1 MTNCAYDTMWCI
13 TVRWYVDANEIPTA
27 VSAQL
32 QSLNAANSGV
42 KDLQQH
48 LAAILQTS
56 NAPEIDETTR
66 QSAGLLLKNNL
77 RDGNTYT
84 AIDVVGLEYIKAT
97 LLACMRL
104 QSPTLR
110 RTAASCTAAL
120 VSVMGI
126 STWRALVDTLR
137 TRIEQEGDET
147 ALDTLHEIL
156 EESKMLEMK
165 GSRPET
171 LWCAAPA
178 VVFVVVV
185 VVAVLCD

>member
-13 TVRWYVDANEIPTA
+13 IVRWYVDSNETPIA

-84 AIDVVGLEYIKAT
+84 AIDVAGLEYIKAT

-110 RTAASCTAAL
+110 RTAASCTAAGCRSASVRRHQL
-120 VSVMGI
+120 TSAETQRSLATGVSCY
-126 STWRALVDTLR
+126 L
-137 TRIEQEGDET
+137 EQPLTPNID
-147 ALDTLHEIL
+147 
-156 EESKMLEMK
+156 
-165 GSRPET
+165 
-171 LWCAAPA
+171 
-178 VVFVVVV
+178 
-185 VVAVLCD
+185 